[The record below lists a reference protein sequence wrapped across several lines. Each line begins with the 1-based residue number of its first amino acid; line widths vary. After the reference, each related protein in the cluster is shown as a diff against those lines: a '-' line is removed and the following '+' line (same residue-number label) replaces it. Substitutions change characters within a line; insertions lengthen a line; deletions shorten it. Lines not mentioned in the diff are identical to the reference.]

1 VVGKTYRERNI
12 KYLISLIF
20 ILIFSVT
27 ILLYLLSLGNFL
39 PEEMNREYSVLNISV
54 FSALSITSIYSFLSL
69 ITYLFLEFILKKER
83 AEFLSAKF
91 SILVTVGIFLI
102 FLLNFLH
109 ILDIYWGVGILVI
122 LIFISFVI

>member
-1 VVGKTYRERNI
+1 MVGKTYRERNI